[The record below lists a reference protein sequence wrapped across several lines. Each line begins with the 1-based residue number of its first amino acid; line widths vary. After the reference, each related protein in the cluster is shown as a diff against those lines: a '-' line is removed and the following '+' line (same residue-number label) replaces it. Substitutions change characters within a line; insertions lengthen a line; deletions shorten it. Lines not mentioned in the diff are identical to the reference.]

1 MKVIL
6 KTNSRFPN
14 NGFFLSESQQQFRA
28 RAESAAVAESVR
40 NMILP
45 QTKHGCHAYLLQ
57 YIDGFT

>member
-14 NGFFLSESQQQFRA
+14 NGFFLPESKQFRA
-28 RAESAAVAESVR
+28 LAESVAIAESVR
-40 NMILP
+40 NTTLP

-57 YIDGFT
+57 YIDGLT